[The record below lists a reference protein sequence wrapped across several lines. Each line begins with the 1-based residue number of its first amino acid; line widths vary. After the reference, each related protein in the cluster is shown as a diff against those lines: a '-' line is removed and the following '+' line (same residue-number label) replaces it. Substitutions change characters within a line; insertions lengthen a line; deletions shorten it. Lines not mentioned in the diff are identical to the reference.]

1 MKTFSRFFYLV
12 ALLVLSIDAISR
24 PFQPPADGLAKE
36 TTAGNV
42 SPYTAPN
49 DDHSTSAKYN
59 VTIIDPD
66 SSLNLINARYK
77 AAVDRLK
84 KQAGSIKNYA
94 KANHFNTEY
103 CFLVDMSIPSGKN
116 RFFVY
121 NMKKDTLEYSSMVAH
136 GWGSQKADND
146 QLEFSNVPNSCQ
158 TSLGKYRIGY
168 SYNGSF
174 GLAYKLY
181 GLDNTNSKAFERA
194 IVLHSLSHF
203 PQSET
208 WPDQIPQSAGCP
220 MVSRSFLDVL
230 GGYIK
235 PSKKPVLLWI
245 YN

>member
-1 MKTFSRFFYLV
+1 MRIFLRLFTVPTLV
-12 ALLVLSIDAISR
+12 IVSINAISA
-24 PFQPPADGLAKE
+24 PFQPTADGLAK
-36 TTAGNV
+36 GDNV
-42 SPYTAPN
+42 MSANTIPGYE
-49 DDHSTSAKYN
+49 HHTSAKDN
-59 VTIIDPD
+59 LPIIDPD

-84 KQAGSIKNYA
+84 IQAGAIKNYA

-103 CFLVDMSIPSGKN
+103 CFLVDMSIPSGKK

-121 NMKKDTLEYSSMVAH
+121 NMKKDSLEYSSLVAH
-136 GWGSQKADND
+136 GWGSQKMDND
-146 QLEFSNVPNSCQ
+146 QLEFSNVPNTCQ

-181 GLDNTNSKAFERA
+181 GLDTTNNKAFERA

-203 PQSET
+203 PESET
-208 WPDQIPQSAGCP
+208 FPDNIPQSAGCP
-220 MVSRSFLDVL
+220 MVSRSSLDVFSA
-230 GGYIK
+230 YIK
-235 PSKKPVLLWI
+235 ASKKPVLLWI